1 MCGLRERAR
10 FTLLRFDLEKDYS
23 QISTSTLLSFSDFRR
38 EFFFLVWQIKRK
50 NERKKEGRQQHDV
63 SDD

>member
-1 MCGLRERAR
+1 VCGLRERTR
-10 FTLLRFDLEKDYS
+10 FALLRFDLEKDYS